1 MFPDI
6 FFKGPDSRRKSI
18 NSKSLTGFHS
28 IFCDAS
34 FFIALFSKKDTKH
47 KRALELFKEIK
58 QNRIVIHTS
67 WFVISEAMTVLLYQ
81 YGYSEALVF
90 NQSID
95 LYKIAHSTES
105 QHHQAI
111 ALFNLFNQDRK
122 ISFVDA
128 LTRVIITGELK
139 NMPALSF
146 DSDFRSLGLTT
157 IA

>member
-1 MFPDI
+1 MTL
-6 FFKGPDSRRKSI
+6 KGF
-18 NSKSLTGFHS
+18 NAVY
-28 IFCDAS
+28 CDAS

-58 QNRIVIHTS
+58 AHKIVIHTC
-67 WFVISEAMTVLLYQ
+67 WFVISETMTVLLYQ
-81 YGYSEALVF
+81 YGYSEALTF

-95 LYKIAHSTES
+95 LYRISHSTES

-111 ALFNLFNQDRK
+111 ALFNLFGKDKK

-128 LTRVIITGELK
+128 FSHVLISGELR

-146 DSDFRSLGLTT
+146 DKDFKSLGLTT
-157 IA
+157 IG